1 MNIKKS
7 MLSKHDSVWLMSN
20 KLVNQFFTCL
30 KVTKLNSGLNKLSLD
45 NHSSVNVD
53 FHLVDCID
61 FETCV
66 PNKII

>member
-1 MNIKKS
+1 
-7 MLSKHDSVWLMSN
+7 MSN
-20 KLVNQFFTCL
+20 KLVNQFFICL
-30 KVTKLNSGLNKLSLD
+30 KVTKLNSGLDKLSLD
-45 NHSSVNVD
+45 NQSSVNVD